1 MRVVRSDSAAGR
13 KLIAA
18 LVNRGG
24 SGGRSSRQENS
35 VRKIVTDVRKNGD
48 SALRRYSAKWD
59 GFVEGL
65 ALQVSQREMDSALK
79 SLQSEQP
86 DVIAALKAAA
96 KNIRT
101 FCQWQM
107 PKEWMR
113 TMQPGVRV
121 GQIARPL
128 QRVGCYVPGGR
139 YPLPSTLLMT
149 VIPAQVAG
157 VPEITVV
164 SPKPARE
171 TMAAAALLGVKNF
184 FRIGGAQAI
193 AALAYGTESV
203 ARVDKIVGPGNSYV
217 TTAKKEIAFDCAI
230 DMLAGPTEALV
241 VSDRGNPT
249 FIAADLVAQA
259 EHDPEASVIF
269 VTSSAKLA
277 KAVDREALG
286 LANGNEIATESL
298 KLNGAVIITRTRD
311 EAIELANAIAS
322 EHTTI
327 DQEGVDTIATA
338 GSIFVGEYS
347 AQPLGDY
354 ASGPNHVLP
363 TGGSAR
369 FRGGLSVQD
378 FLKVITVQE
387 VSSAGLRNLAPTVIR
402 LAEAEG
408 LQGHAQ
414 AVRVRSGVNRA

>member
-1 MRVVRSDSAAGR
+1 
-13 KLIAA
+13 
-18 LVNRGG
+18 
-24 SGGRSSRQENS
+24 
-35 VRKIVTDVRKNGD
+35 
-48 SALRRYSAKWD
+48 
-59 GFVEGL
+59 
-65 ALQVSQREMDSALK
+65 
-79 SLQSEQP
+79 
-86 DVIAALKAAA
+86 
-96 KNIRT
+96 
-101 FCQWQM
+101 
-107 PKEWMR
+107 
-113 TMQPGVRV
+113 V
-121 GQIARPL
+121 GQIVRPL
-128 QRVGCYVPGGR
+128 ERVGCYVPGGR

-171 TMAAAALLGVKNF
+171 TMAVAALLGVKNF

-203 ARVDKIVGPGNSYV
+203 APVDKIVGPGNSYV
-217 TTAKKEIAFDCAI
+217 TTAKKLVAFDCAI
-230 DMLAGPTEALV
+230 DMLAGPTEALI

-269 VTSSAKLA
+269 ITSSAKLA
-277 KAVDREALG
+277 TQVEREALR
-286 LANGNEIATESL
+286 LATGITIATESL
-298 KLNGAVIITRTRD
+298 QQNGAVIVTRTKS
-311 EAIELANAIAS
+311 EAIEIANAIAS
-322 EHTTI
+322 EHTT
-327 DQEGVDTIATA
+327 VDREDMEKINCA
-338 GSIFVGEYS
+338 GSIFVGNYS

-363 TGGSAR
+363 TGGAAR

-378 FLKVITVQE
+378 FVKVITMQE
-387 VSSAGLRNLAPTVIR
+387 VSPAGLRNLAPTVIR

-414 AVRVRSGVNRA
+414 AVKVRAGTGMNRA